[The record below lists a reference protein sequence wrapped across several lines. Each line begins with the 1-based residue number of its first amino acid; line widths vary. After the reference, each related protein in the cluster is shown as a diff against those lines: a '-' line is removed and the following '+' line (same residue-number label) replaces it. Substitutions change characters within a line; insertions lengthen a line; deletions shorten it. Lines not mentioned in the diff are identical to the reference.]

1 MKRLSSLYRCIRL
14 VGVLISTAIFS
25 GQGSASGVAD
35 ELQRRQ
41 SQLSS
46 ALEKVREAVVGVSD
60 GMGVGS
66 GVIVSR
72 DGIVLTASHVVTS
85 PNRRSRNEPAT
96 ITMANGRQFSAT
108 VLGKDRDSDAA
119 MLRINDLPPDDR
131 GFPFAEM
138 GRTSEA
144 KVGEYCFAMG
154 HPGGYRPDREA
165 PVRVGR
171 LLSIGNRTVVSD
183 CAILLGDSG
192 GPLFDINGKVIGIH
206 SMITSLI
213 IENRHVAID
222 SFHRDWDRLL
232 AGDRWG
238 HLRSTDNDL
247 AESGFFGV
255 QLKWKDFVPE
265 VARVIPNSPAEKA
278 GLRKGDILLTLENGK
293 IADRLDLSTTLDL
306 LEEEK
311 QIQVGILRDGKEAT
325 IALVTGDD
333 AEDTE
338 PSDDELSEDEDAAR
352 RKSPRAED
360 ADREQEIMNQLSENR
375 TIGSFEK
382 RSASELKPYSA
393 VVSPNQNSVVS
404 IRDGGLLMCLG
415 TIMSRDGYILTKASE
430 LHGAIDPEVILPN
443 GRRFKAQELASDYA
457 FDLMLLKVDASDL
470 QPVSLELERQS
481 RVGDLAVLQNGK
493 GEALMP
499 TVISVKT
506 HAMEGASKAFLGIR
520 MKEEDNGVRVEHVI
534 PGGAAHRNG
543 MKTGDVIL
551 SLNGRPMNRT
561 QTLNGRPMTGTETL
575 ANAIAEFRPGDKI
588 TIRYMRGDKI
598 RTIDILL
605 TSKFIN
611 VDAMLPLY
619 KNLEFEGQF
628 ASTHAGG
635 FPKAIQIDADVY
647 PRQVGGPLLGLNGK
661 ALGIVIARAD
671 RFPAFAIPAD
681 AVATV
686 FEQLKTES
694 KNKTNP

>member
-1 MKRLSSLYRCIRL
+1 MSNFSWLLRCLSLAAL
-14 VGVLISTAIFS
+14 
-25 GQGSASGVAD
+25 SASLAMPVGEVQAGDAAD
-35 ELQRRQ
+35 ELQQRQ
-41 SQLSS
+41 VQLSNS
-46 ALEKVREAVVGVSD
+46 LKKVREAVVGVSD

-66 GVIVSR
+66 GVIVSA

-85 PNRRSRNEPAT
+85 RNRRSRNEQAT
-96 ITMANGRQFSAT
+96 ITMADGRQFAAT

-119 MLRINDLPPDDR
+119 VLRINELPDDKS

-138 GRTSEA
+138 GRTAEA

-154 HPGGYRPDREA
+154 HPGGYRREREA
-165 PVRVGR
+165 PVRFGR
-171 LLSIGNRTVVSD
+171 ILSIGHRTVVSD

-192 GPLFDINGKVIGIH
+192 GPLFDMNGKVIGIH

-222 SFHRDWDRLL
+222 SFHHDWDRLL

-247 AESGFFGV
+247 VQSGFFGV
-255 QLKWKDFVPE
+255 QLKWKDFVPA
-265 VARVIPNSPAEKA
+265 VSHVIPNTPAEKS
-278 GLRKGDILLTLENGK
+278 GLKQGDVLLTIQNSR

-306 LEEEK
+306 LEEE
-311 QIQVGILRDGKEAT
+311 QEIEIGILRDGKQT
-325 IALVTGDD
+325 KIALVTGDD
-333 AEDTE
+333 AEAME
-338 PSDDELSEDEDAAR
+338 SSDDEDAPQR
-352 RKSPRAED
+352 GSNHAED
-360 ADREQEIMNQLSENR
+360 QDREQEIMDQLSENR

-382 RSASELKPYSA
+382 RDVRELGKFSA
-393 VVSPNQNSVVS
+393 VVKPNQNSVVS

-415 TIMSRDGYILTKASE
+415 TVMSADGYILTKASE
-430 LHGAIDPEVILPN
+430 LHGAIDPEVILPG

-457 FDLMLLKVDASDL
+457 FDLMLLKVDARDL
-470 QPVSLELERQS
+470 QPVALEVQKS
-481 RVGDLAVLQNGK
+481 ANVGDLAVLQDGK

-506 HAMEGASKAFLGIR
+506 HSMEGSNKAFMGIR
-520 MKEEDNGVRVEHVI
+520 MAEDDNGVRIEHI
-534 PGGAAHRNG
+534 LPGGAAQRNG
-543 MKTGDVIL
+543 MKSGDVIM
-551 SLNGRPMNRT
+551 SLNGRAVDQMKA
-561 QTLNGRPMTGTETL
+561 LID
-575 ANAIAEFRPGDKI
+575 AIGAFKPGDKI
-588 TIRYMRGDKI
+588 SVRFMREDKI
-598 RTIDILL
+598 RTMEILL
-605 TSKFIN
+605 TSKFVN
-611 VDAMLPLY
+611 EDTMLPLY
-619 KNLEFEGQF
+619 RDQQFEGQF

-635 FPKAIQIDADVY
+635 FPQAIQIDADVY

-686 FEQLKTES
+686 FEQLKIEA
-694 KNKTNP
+694 KNKANP